1 MRLRT
6 QRTGGAA
13 MDIGI
18 GLPSSIRGVD
28 RDSLLESAR
37 RADAAGFS
45 TAGTIDRLVF
55 PNYEPLAVLA
65 AAAAVTE
72 RIKLATTILLAPLR
86 ANHALFAKQAAT
98 IDHLSEG
105 RLVLGLG
112 VGLRPD
118 DFEASGLDFETRG
131 KVFDRQLEEMTR
143 IWSGERKGVAGPIG
157 PPPMNGER
165 PAMLLGG
172 SVSAAFER
180 AARYGDGW
188 ISGAAGPDTFAEGA
202 ARAKAPGER
211 AGRGGSP
218 RLCSLHYFSLGPD
231 AKQHARNALGD
242 YYGFLGEEIAEMIVA
257 NAATTEEEV
266 QQAVAAFD
274 ERGCDEL
281 ILCPCSKDPEQVALL
296 AGAVG
301 QLSRPSTG

>member
-1 MRLRT
+1 
-6 QRTGGAA
+6 

-18 GLPSSIRGVD
+18 GLPSSIRGVN

-98 IDHLSEG
+98 VDHLSEG
-105 RLVLGLG
+105 RLVLGIG

-118 DFEASGLDFETRG
+118 DFEASGVDFHTRG

-143 IWSGERKGVAGPIG
+143 IWSGEKMGVAGPIG
-157 PPPMNGER
+157 PPPQNGER
-165 PAMLLGG
+165 PAILMGG
-172 SVSAAFER
+172 SVHAAFER
-180 AARYGDGW
+180 AARYADGW
-188 ISGAAGPDTFAEGA
+188 ISGAAGPDVFAEGEGKMKA
-202 ARAKAPGER
+202 AWER

-218 RLCSLHYFSLGPD
+218 HLASLHYFSLGPD
-231 AKQHARNALGD
+231 AKQNARKSLGD
-242 YYGFLGEEIAEMIVA
+242 YYGFLGEEIAEMVVG
-257 NAATTEEEV
+257 NAATSEDEIKQV
-266 QQAVAAFD
+266 LAAF
-274 ERGCDEL
+274 EQRGCDEL
-281 ILCPCSKDPEQVALL
+281 ILCPCSTDPEQVDLL
-296 AGAVG
+296 AGVVF
-301 QLSRPSTG
+301 